1 VHLAPVYDAK
11 KAWDDHL
18 KRLADID
25 RLYPSKYPLSARHAT
40 PSPLKELTPFTTDP
54 KEKIGYNYAG
64 KWQLVLEEFKL

>member
-1 VHLAPVYDAK
+1 VYDAK

-25 RLYPSKYPLSARHAT
+25 RAYPIKNPLLARHIT
-40 PSPLKELTPFTTDP
+40 PTPQRELTPFSSEP

-64 KWQLVLEEFKL
+64 KSKLVLKWSRSYHK